1 MASVRRQA
9 AVRSVKRLA
18 AIVLVLAL
26 GACADTKQ
34 LTQTL
39 QDLNR
44 TLGTLIVL
52 GK

>member
-1 MASVRRQA
+1 VS
-9 AVRSVKRLA
+9 RLA
-18 AIVLVLAL
+18 AVVLVLAL
-26 GACADTKQ
+26 GACANTPQ

-39 QDLNR
+39 QELNR